1 MKPIEALFLLSTLKT
16 AERATAVTEDSF
28 HSFTWAGKRDSTKY
42 LMSQEYGALIWRRT
56 KWRAKWRFIATDCH
70 RAQERNLLD
79 KKKKKRAA
87 SFFKTAPV
95 CLSVSLC
102 SARSAKWTQSPN
114 ALIIISAT
122 EDDASSLSSDE
133 HFQSQLRAPAAVWL
147 LTTSNWVVAFAFAEI
162 WISLWELVASSFVCL
177 YECECE
183 CVCVLIFFIQ
193 CRAVQCTSLLP
204 CPLFGMQIDCALF
217 CPFLHS
223 TVLII
228 STTKTTITTVA
239 ATATT
244 ASVPRF
250 QFPVVELQSYC
261 FAFTKEN

>member
-1 MKPIEALFLLSTLKT
+1 MKPIEALFLLSTLKA

-42 LMSQEYGALIWRRT
+42 LMSQESGALIWRRT

-79 KKKKKRAA
+79 KKK
-87 SFFKTAPV
+87 SSLLLQD
-95 CLSVSLC
+95 CSSVSVGVTLFG
-102 SARSAKWTQSPN
+102 SAAKWTQSPN

-261 FAFTKEN
+261 FVLAREN